1 MSRLAAVVVL
11 SSVLFSQVAVAA
23 APDAKREQLAASSR
37 ERITVIARTL
47 TIVNWVGQI
56 NEMVG
61 EAPAAKNLGA
71 KWNPSEPHWD
81 KAVDELLTDVMKIFG
96 DLHDA
101 PEAVERMDMP
111 FRNNLTEAE
120 AAEVLALPADERKQ
134 VDDFAD
140 TMTLAVALLEHRPDL
155 KAGSPEYQE
164 SLARLTGMATLPAL
178 HDVPKVKLAPKTLN
192 AYRQARSSSANFFL
206 TAMDGQLKLFWF
218 DHHDEL
224 AAIANKAARE
234 AARGK

>member
-1 MSRLAAVVVL
+1 MSRLAVAVVL
-11 SSVLFSQVAVAA
+11 SSVLVSQVAMAA
-23 APDAKREQLAASSR
+23 SPSAKREQLAASSR
-37 ERITVIARTL
+37 ERIMEIARTL
-47 TIVNWVGQI
+47 TIVNWTGQI
-56 NEMVG
+56 NELLG

-101 PEAVERMDMP
+101 PEAVERMTVP

-120 AAEVLALPADERKQ
+120 AAEVLALSADERKQ

-140 TMTLAVALLEHRPDL
+140 TMTLAVAVLEHRPDV
-155 KAGSPEYQE
+155 KPGSPEYQE
-164 SLARLTGMATLPAL
+164 SLARLTGMAGLPTI
-178 HDVPKVKLAPKTLN
+178 HDLPKVKLAPKTLTD
-192 AYRQARSSSANFFL
+192 YRQARSSSANFFL
-206 TAMDGQLKLFWF
+206 TAIDGQLKLFWF

-224 AAIANKAARE
+224 AGIANKAARE
-234 AARGK
+234 AVHAK